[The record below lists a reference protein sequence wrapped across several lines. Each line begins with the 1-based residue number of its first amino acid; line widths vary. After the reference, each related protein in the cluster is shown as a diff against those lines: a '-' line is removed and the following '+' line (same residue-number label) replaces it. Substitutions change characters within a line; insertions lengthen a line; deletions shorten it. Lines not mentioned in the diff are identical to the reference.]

1 MTFDSKTAQSPK
13 KAGLFRALKSFGF
26 FGVQKINNT
35 LPKKRLNFNM
45 RITINGT
52 PGSGKGTVSKYLAKK
67 FRLKHYDIGEMR
79 REMAKK
85 EGMSIW
91 NLNKLGEKE
100 AWTDRLVDN
109 FQKKLRKKENILVDG
124 RLAWHFIPNSIKILL
139 TVKPEIG
146 AKRIMKSRRKEEKYR
161 SIKEGTKAVKERL
174 KSDIKRYKKYYG
186 IKNLYDLRNYDIIID
201 TSKMSIKQMKKAV
214 ERAVLRYQNKNLL
227 R

>member
-1 MTFDSKTAQSPK
+1 
-13 KAGLFRALKSFGF
+13 
-26 FGVQKINNT
+26 
-35 LPKKRLNFNM
+35 M
-45 RITINGT
+45 RITINGI
-52 PGSGKGTVSKYLAKK
+52 PGSGKGTISRYLAKK

-139 TVKPEIG
+139 TVKPETG

-161 SIKEGTKAVKERL
+161 NIKEGAKAVKERIQ
-174 KSDIKRYKKYYG
+174 SDIRRYKKYYK
-186 IKNLYDLRNYDIIID
+186 IKNLYDLKNYDIIID
-201 TSKMSIKQMKKAV
+201 TSYLTIKKMNSLIFRMIRNYK
-214 ERAVLRYQNKNLL
+214 
-227 R
+227 